1 MFKLLFILFRAFVT
15 PDDEQI
21 KITYDVCVCVC
32 RVGYWETIA
41 HRTANKPSC
50 IFVTSFALAN
60 LRALET

>member
-32 RVGYWETIA
+32 VCVQGGVLGDNSPPY
-41 HRTANKPSC
+41 S
-50 IFVTSFALAN
+50 
-60 LRALET
+60 